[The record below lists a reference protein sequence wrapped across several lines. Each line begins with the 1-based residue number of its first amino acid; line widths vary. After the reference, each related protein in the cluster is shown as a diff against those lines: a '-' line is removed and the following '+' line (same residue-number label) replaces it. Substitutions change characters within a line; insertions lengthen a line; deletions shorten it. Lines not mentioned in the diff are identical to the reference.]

1 MPLAPEGQISTVKI
15 GDFRTEAGGI
25 IYDSYLAYQR
35 WGQLRVDADG
45 RTNVILVEHALT
57 GNSNAV
63 EWWPGIIGPGLALD
77 TDIFCVICTDVL
89 GGCDGSIGPSSPHP
103 DGGWWGSRFPAID
116 IRDMVRAE
124 HKLLTHLGISRLAS
138 VIGGS
143 MGGARAL
150 EWGFLFPEMCDS
162 SLILAVSARASAW
175 QIGIQSSQ
183 IQSIVRD
190 PHWLGGDY
198 YGRGVSPEEGLGA
211 ARKLAHLTYRGEL
224 ELDER
229 FGTDPQRGENPMGE
243 FRDSQQRFTVQSYL
257 DYQAKKLVHRFD
269 AGTYVT
275 LTEAL
280 NRHDVGRGRG
290 GLIKALARHHVPTVV
305 AGVNTDILY
314 PYHQQ
319 EHLARNLGN
328 LLTLQKIS
336 SPVGHDAFLIE
347 NRQVTN
353 IIQRLKAQSG
363 IDHTI
368 PEGTP
373 SQ

>member
-1 MPLAPEGQISTVKI
+1 MPLASEGHLTTIHI
-15 GDFRTEAGGI
+15 GDFPTEAGGI
-25 IYDSYLAYQR
+25 IHDCYLAYQR
-35 WGQLRVDADG
+35 WGTLRVHADG
-45 RTNVILVEHALT
+45 KSNVILVEHALT

-63 EWWPGIIGPGLALD
+63 DWWPGVIGPGLALD
-77 TDIFCVICTDVL
+77 TDLFCVICTDVL
-89 GGCDGSIGPSSPHP
+89 GGCDGSVGPSSPHP

-124 HKLLTHLGISRLAS
+124 HQLLTQLGIRHIAS

-150 EWGFLFPEMCDS
+150 EWGFLYPEMCES

-190 PHWLGGDY
+190 PHWCDGDY
-198 YGRGVSPEEGLGA
+198 YYHGVTPDTGLGA

-229 FGTDPQRGENPMGE
+229 FGTDPQSGENPMGE
-243 FRDSQQRFTVQSYL
+243 FRNSTQRFAVQSYL
-257 DYQAKKLVHRFD
+257 DYQARKLVERFD
-269 AGTYVT
+269 AGSYVV

-290 GLIKALARHHVPTVV
+290 GLIKALAQHTVPTVV

-328 LLTLQKIS
+328 LITLQKIS

-353 IIQRLKAQSG
+353 IIHRLRAQSG
-363 IDHTI
+363 IDHTS
-368 PEGTP
+368 PGSTP